1 MGDQQKTE
9 RDQEHDRR
17 NQEQRQEEERRRRE
31 GISQPKPS
39 KDDQGE

>member
-1 MGDQQKTE
+1 MGDQPQRE
-9 RDQEHDRR
+9 RDQEHERR
-17 NQEQRQEEERRRRE
+17 NQEQRKEEERRRRE